1 MADLKNLAPLT
12 NFDWDAF
19 EHDTSSAPENL
30 HNSIN
35 ILNHEVVEGTIID
48 LNKREVVVNIGFK
61 LDGVIPACEF
71 RYNPDLKIGDTVEVY
86 VENQEDR
93 NGQLVLSHRK
103 ARAARSWNR
112 VNEAM
117 ENDEIIQGYIK
128 CRTKGG
134 MIVDVFGIEASYLE
148 VKLTLGPSVTTIC
161 SLVRP

>member
-86 VENQEDR
+86 V
-93 NGQLVLSHRK
+93 
-103 ARAARSWNR
+103 
-112 VNEAM
+112 
-117 ENDEIIQGYIK
+117 
-128 CRTKGG
+128 
-134 MIVDVFGIEASYLE
+134 
-148 VKLTLGPSVTTIC
+148 
-161 SLVRP
+161 